1 MQLKVIKPFSWAHRN
16 VHVVEYDKGEVIDTD
31 DQDLIE
37 VSLREKWTQK
47 SKGSQPE
54 QAPANE
60 ESLQA
65 EESYPPEQQAEQ

>member
-16 VHVVEYDKGEVIDTD
+16 VHVVEYDKGEVIETD

-47 SKGSQPE
+47 SKGGQPDP
-54 QAPANE
+54 APISG
-60 ESLQA
+60 ESTQA
-65 EESYPPEQQAEQ
+65 EESSPPEQQAEQ